1 MARKT
6 RNHRLDLPP
15 LELDCMRALWA
26 LGQATVHE
34 VRARLFPERPLAYTT
49 VMTVMDHLRGK
60 GLVER
65 ERRGRPYAYRPLVTE
80 DAAREHALD
89 RLTRNFFVNS
99 RDQLRNYLISS
110 ASPVRT
116 PEPPPEPPV
125 PTDPAALGQP
135 AEHAELR
142 TPTEPAARRTPAD
155 SRREPERTVRIDTS
169 LL

>member
-49 VMTVMDHLRGK
+49 VMTVMDHLKGK

-65 ERRGRPYAYRPLVTE
+65 ERRGRPYVYRPLVTE
-80 DAAREHALD
+80 DAVREHALD

-99 RDQLRNYLISS
+99 RDQLRDYLVGS

-116 PEPPPEPPV
+116 PEPAPELRV
-125 PTDPAALGQP
+125 P
-135 AEHAELR
+135 AEAAELPAPTQAVQPR
-142 TPTEPAARRTPAD
+142 TPSD
-155 SRREPERTVRIDTS
+155 SRREPERTVGIDTS

>member
-6 RNHRLDLPP
+6 RNHRLDLPQ

-65 ERRGRPYAYRPLVTE
+65 EKRGRPYLYRPLVTE
-80 DAAREHALD
+80 DAVREHALD
-89 RLTRNFFVNS
+89 RLTRNFFVSS
-99 RDQLRNYLISS
+99 RDQLRDYLISS
-110 ASPVRT
+110 ASPVRS
-116 PEPPPEPPV
+116 PEPAPELRV
-125 PTDPAALGQP
+125 P
-135 AEHAELR
+135 AEAAELPPPAETAHPR
-142 TPTEPAARRTPAD
+142 TLTD
-155 SRREPERTVRIDTS
+155 SRREPERTARIDTS

>member
-1 MARKT
+1 
-6 RNHRLDLPP
+6 
-15 LELDCMRALWA
+15 MRALWA

-65 ERRGRPYAYRPLVTE
+65 ERRGRPYVYRSLVTE
-80 DAAREHALD
+80 DAVREHALD

-99 RDQLRNYLISS
+99 RDQLRNYLIGS
-110 ASPVRT
+110 ASPART
-116 PEPPPEPPV
+116 PEPPPELPV
-125 PTDPAALGQP
+125 PAEP
-135 AEHAELR
+135 AELHRPVEPVRPRAAAESV
-142 TPTEPAARRTPAD
+142 D
-155 SRREPERTVRIDTS
+155 SHREPERTVRIDTT

>member
-34 VRARLFPERPLAYTT
+34 VRASLFPERPLAYTT

-65 ERRGRPYAYRPLVTE
+65 ERRGRPYIYRPLVTE
-80 DAAREHALD
+80 DAVREHALD

-99 RDQLRNYLISS
+99 RDQLRSYLISS

-116 PEPPPEPPV
+116 PEPPPGPRVPPE
-125 PTDPAALGQP
+125 P
-135 AEHAELR
+135 AEQGAPAEATQRR
-142 TPTEPAARRTPAD
+142 TPTE

>member
-6 RNHRLDLPP
+6 RNHQLDLPP
-15 LELDCMRALWA
+15 LELDCMRALWG

-34 VRARLFPERPLAYTT
+34 VRARLLPERPLAYTT

-65 ERRGRPYAYRPLVTE
+65 ERRGKPYVFRSLVTE
-80 DAAREHALD
+80 DAVREHALD

-110 ASPVRT
+110 ASPARAT
-116 PEPPPEPPV
+116 EPASEPRV
-125 PTDPAALGQP
+125 P
-135 AEHAELR
+135 AELSELR
-142 TPTEPAARRTPAD
+142 TPAEPVRPRPAAESGG

>member
-6 RNHRLDLPP
+6 HNHRLDLPP

-34 VRARLFPERPLAYTT
+34 VRARLLPERPLAYTT
-49 VMTVMDHLRGK
+49 VMTVMDHLRAK
-60 GLVER
+60 GMVER
-65 ERRGRPYAYRPLVTE
+65 ERHGRPYVYRPLVTE
-80 DAAREHALD
+80 DVVREHALD

-110 ASPVRT
+110 ASPARA
-116 PEPPPEPPV
+116 PERPPEPR
-125 PTDPAALGQP
+125 AP
-135 AEHAELR
+135 AEPSELR
-142 TPTEPAARRTPAD
+142 PPAEPERPRASAGHVEPRAPAE
-155 SRREPERTVRIDTS
+155 SRREPERVARIDTS

>member
-1 MARKT
+1 
-6 RNHRLDLPP
+6 
-15 LELDCMRALWA
+15 MRALWA

-49 VMTVMDHLRGK
+49 VMTVMGHLKGK

-65 ERRGRPYAYRPLVTE
+65 ERHGRPYVYRPLVTE
-80 DAAREHALD
+80 DAVREHALD

-110 ASPVRT
+110 ASPVRAH
-116 PEPPPEPPV
+116 EPPHVPRGPVEPV
-125 PTDPAALGQP
+125 GLRAP
-135 AEHAELR
+135 AEPAQPRAAAES
-142 TPTEPAARRTPAD
+142 TD
-155 SRREPERTVRIDTS
+155 SRRQPERTVRIDTT

>member
-65 ERRGRPYAYRPLVTE
+65 ERRGRPYVYRSLVTE
-80 DAAREHALD
+80 DAVREHALD

-110 ASPVRT
+110 ASPVRI
-116 PEPPPEPPV
+116 PELPPEPRV
-125 PTDPAALGQP
+125 AAQT
-135 AEHAELR
+135 AELR
-142 TPTEPAARRTPAD
+142 TPPEPARPRAAAESAEP
-155 SRREPERTVRIDTS
+155 RREPERTVRIDTS

>member
-34 VRARLFPERPLAYTT
+34 VRARLFPERALAYTT

-65 ERRGRPYAYRPLVTE
+65 ERRGRPFVYRSLVTE
-80 DAAREHALD
+80 DAVREHALD

-116 PEPPPEPPV
+116 PEPPPEPR
-125 PTDPAALGQP
+125 AP
-135 AEHAELR
+135 AEAPELR
-142 TPTEPAARRTPAD
+142 PPAERARPRAAAESAD
-155 SRREPERTVRIDTS
+155 SRREPERIVRIDTT

>member
-65 ERRGRPYAYRPLVTE
+65 EKRGRPYVYRPLVTE
-80 DAAREHALD
+80 DAVREHALD
-89 RLTRNFFVNS
+89 RLTRNFFVSS

-116 PEPPPEPPV
+116 PEPTPQPRVPVEPAQPR
-125 PTDPAALGQP
+125 PP
-135 AEHAELR
+135 AERAE
-142 TPTEPAARRTPAD
+142 
-155 SRREPERTVRIDTS
+155 SRREPERSVRIDTS

>member
-65 ERRGRPYAYRPLVTE
+65 EKRGRPYVYRPLVTE
-80 DAAREHALD
+80 DAVREHALD
-89 RLTRNFFVNS
+89 RLTRNFFVSS

-116 PEPPPEPPV
+116 PEPTSQPLV
-125 PTDPAALGQP
+125 P
-135 AEHAELR
+135 AEAAEPHAPAEPAQPR
-142 TPTEPAARRTPAD
+142 AAAEPAA
-155 SRREPERTVRIDTS
+155 SRREPERSVRIDTS